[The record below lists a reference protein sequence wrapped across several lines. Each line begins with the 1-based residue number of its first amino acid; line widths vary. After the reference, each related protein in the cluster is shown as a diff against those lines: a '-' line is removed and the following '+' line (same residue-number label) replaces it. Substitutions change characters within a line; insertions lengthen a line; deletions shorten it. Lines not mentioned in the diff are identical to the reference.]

1 MENSSLQYGQVNTLW
16 DKVRNVFRISYT
28 LPFVFAA
35 MTGVAFAWTV
45 KPEYLIGVMILL
57 DVFLLAL
64 FVNISNDYFDHLSG
78 ADKNRWQSHHAIPK
92 EELKANF
99 NEKFFWEGNAFDRG
113 LVTDHT
119 GKIIIAALAV
129 MAAAL
134 AVPIVLYGG
143 MIVLL
148 MGGIAFFLSYFY
160 TAPPLN
166 LGAKGLGEIDVCLSF
181 ICMSLFS
188 YLVIVQDLNLQM
200 VLIAV
205 TVGIVVMLMRVV
217 DQMFGYEAHL
227 EAKEKDFSVRFGR
240 EGAAKI
246 TMAMLVV
253 AYSINM
259 LLVLFFNVLF
269 LLTFLTIPLALNMS
283 KLFQD
288 KDEKFRWLKP
298 VPFMLKIAT
307 GQELLIVIALAIS
320 VLLNFHEG
328 VVGLLF

>member
-1 MENSSLQYGQVNTLW
+1 MQYGQVNTLW

-35 MTGVAFAWTV
+35 LTGVAFAWTV
-45 KPEYLIGVMILL
+45 KPEYLIGTLILL

-64 FVNISNDYFDHLSG
+64 FVNISNDYFDHKSG
-78 ADKNRWQSHHAIPK
+78 ADKNRWQSHSAIPK

-119 GKIIIAALAV
+119 GKVIIAALAV
-129 MAAAL
+129 MAGAL
-134 AVPIVLYGG
+134 AIPIIMYGGPIVL
-143 MIVLL
+143 V

-188 YLVIVQDLNLQM
+188 YLVIVQDFNLQM

-253 AYSINM
+253 AYSINL

-269 LLTFLTIPLALNMS
+269 LLTFLTIPLALNMV
-283 KLFQD
+283 KIF
-288 KDEKFRWLKP
+288 KDENEKFRWLKP

-307 GQELLIVIALAIS
+307 GQELLIVIGLALS